1 MKEVLAVIR
10 INKINETKRH
20 LSENG
25 FPVATCRKVY
35 GRGAKKADYTLIEE
49 ILDNSVEA
57 IQSRETLESISEAHR
72 LVAKRLLML
81 VVHADEVDKVVELII
96 EKNQTGNMGD
106 GKIFVMPILDAIRVR
121 TGETGADAL

>member
-35 GRGAKKADYTLIEE
+35 GRGIKKADYFLIEGIIDE
-49 ILDNSVEA
+49 NTSATKEA
-57 IQSRETLESISEAHR
+57 LETISEAHR
-72 LVAKRLLML
+72 LIAKRLLML
-81 VVHADEVDKVVELII
+81 VVNDEEVDKVVRLII

-106 GKIFVMPILDAIRVR
+106 GKIFVMPIADAMRVR
-121 TGETGADAL
+121 TGEKGVAAI